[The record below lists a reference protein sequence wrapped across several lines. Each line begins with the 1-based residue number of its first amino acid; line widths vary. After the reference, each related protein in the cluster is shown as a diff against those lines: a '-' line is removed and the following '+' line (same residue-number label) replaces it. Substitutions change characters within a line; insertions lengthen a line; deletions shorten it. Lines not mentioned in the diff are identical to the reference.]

1 MGSISESSSRADG
14 HCYDAGMTSHA
25 SAART
30 RIVIIGCGFGGLEA
44 TKALRNADV
53 DITVVDR
60 QNHHLFQPLL
70 YQVATAGLTAPAIA
84 EPIRRIFRRQ
94 SNVTVLMADVT
105 GLDASARTVQLADG
119 QVLPYDHLIVAA
131 GATHSY
137 FGHDDWAAHAPGLKT
152 LEDAFVIRRQMLM
165 AYEEAESLPV
175 SAPTAERD
183 ALLTSVVI
191 GAGPTGVEMAGTMV
205 EIARHTLK
213 GEFRRFQPHKARV
226 LLIEGG
232 PRVLG
237 NYPLALSESAKRQLE
252 KIGVEVRLGARVT
265 HIDAQGVTLE
275 EGGQTQRINAAT
287 VVWAAGVA
295 ASPLG
300 KVVAAAT
307 GATLDRA
314 GRVQVLPD
322 LSLAGHPEISV
333 VGDLAA
339 ALSHVPGKAP
349 TPVPGVSPG
358 AKQMGRTAAANI
370 LRRMQGLAGLPFR
383 YVNYGDLA
391 TIGRRAAVADVGV
404 PLLGQLR
411 FTGFP
416 AWLFWLFIHVFFLIG
431 FRNRLVVMIDWAWSY
446 WTFERHARIVV
457 KQDS

>member
-1 MGSISESSSRADG
+1 
-14 HCYDAGMTSHA
+14 MTSHA
-25 SAART
+25 SAARA

-94 SNVTVLMADVT
+94 PNVTVLMADVT
-105 GLDASARTVQLADG
+105 GLDAQARTVQLAGGSAEG
-119 QVLPYDHLIVAA
+119 QTIPYDHLIVAA

-165 AYEEAESLPV
+165 AYEKAESLPAD
-175 SAPTAERD
+175 APAAERD

-237 NYPLALSESAKRQLE
+237 NYPPVLSDSAKRQLE
-252 KIGVEVRLGARVT
+252 TIGVEVRLGARVT
-265 HIDAQGVTLE
+265 HIDAEGVTLE
-275 EGGQTQRINAAT
+275 EGGQAQRLNAAT

-322 LSLAGHPEISV
+322 LSLVDHPEISV

-339 ALSHVPGKAP
+339 AMSHVPGKDP
-349 TPVPGVSPG
+349 VPVPGVSPG

-370 LRRMQGLAGLPFR
+370 LRRLQGQAGLPFR
-383 YVNYGDLA
+383 YANYGDLA
-391 TIGRRAAVADVGV
+391 TIGRKAAVADVGV

>member
-1 MGSISESSSRADG
+1 MA
-14 HCYDAGMTSHA
+14 SHT
-25 SAART
+25 SAARA

-53 DITVVDR
+53 EITVVDR

-94 SNVTVLMADVT
+94 PNVTVLMAEVT
-105 GLDASARTVQLADG
+105 GLDAQARTVQLGDG
-119 QVLPYDHLIVAA
+119 QTLVYDHLIVAA

-165 AYEEAESLPV
+165 AYEEAESLRADAPV
-175 SAPTAERD
+175 AERD

-205 EIARHTLK
+205 EIARHTLT
-213 GEFRRFQPHKARV
+213 GEFRRFQPKNARV

-237 NYPLALSESAKRQLE
+237 NYPQALSDSAKRQLE

-265 HIDAQGVTLE
+265 HIDAQGITLD

-339 ALSHVPGKAP
+339 AMSHALGKEPA
-349 TPVPGVSPG
+349 PVPGVSPG

-370 LRRMQGLAGLPFR
+370 LRRQQGLAGVPFR

-391 TIGRRAAVADVGV
+391 TIGRKAAVADVGV

>member
-1 MGSISESSSRADG
+1 MS
-14 HCYDAGMTSHA
+14 TQNP
-25 SAART
+25 AARA

-44 TKALRNADV
+44 TKALRQADV
-53 DITVVDR
+53 DITVVDKH
-60 QNHHLFQPLL
+60 NHHLFQPLL

-84 EPIRRIFRRQ
+84 EPIRRIFRKQR
-94 SNVTVLMADVT
+94 NVTVLMAEVT
-105 GLDASARTVQLADG
+105 GVDAQARSVFLHDG

-137 FGHDDWAAHAPGLKT
+137 FGHDEWAAHAPGLKT

-165 AYEEAESLPV
+165 AYEKAESLPAD
-175 SAPTAERD
+175 APTAERD

-237 NYPLALSESAKRQLE
+237 NYPQALSDSAKRQLE
-252 KIGVEVRLGARVT
+252 KIGVEVRIGARVT
-265 HIDAQGVTLE
+265 QIDAEGVTLE
-275 EGGQTQRINAAT
+275 EGGQTQRIAAAT

-307 GATLDRA
+307 GAILDRA

-322 LSLAGHPEISV
+322 LSLVGHPEISV

-339 ALSHVPGKAP
+339 AMSHVPGNEP

-370 LRRMQGLAGLPFR
+370 LRRLQGQPGQPFR
-383 YVNYGDLA
+383 YINYGDLA
-391 TIGRRAAVADVGV
+391 TIGRKAAVADVGV

-457 KQDS
+457 GKDET